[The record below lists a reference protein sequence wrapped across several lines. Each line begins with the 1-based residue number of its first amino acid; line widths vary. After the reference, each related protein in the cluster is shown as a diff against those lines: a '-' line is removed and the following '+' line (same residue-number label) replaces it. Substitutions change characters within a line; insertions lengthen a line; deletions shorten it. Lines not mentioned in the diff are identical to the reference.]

1 MGFVI
6 LLLILTLSV
15 ILNLVECGSL
25 FVCFL
30 FVCLFKFLSE
40 LLDQFLSCYI
50 LLDTNENL
58 LLCFESFFRFR
69 YELCL
74 FARNHYF
81 FYAM

>member
-6 LLLILTLSV
+6 LLLILTLFV

-40 LLDQFLSCYI
+40 LLDQFLSCCIIGY
-50 LLDTNENL
+50 
-58 LLCFESFFRFR
+58 
-69 YELCL
+69 
-74 FARNHYF
+74 
-81 FYAM
+81 